1 VVVRESRNPRSRFGA
16 GFGTMIPG
24 TTNVAMRD
32 LPPGVSGAASGV
44 WHASRQI
51 GTSVGLAVLGAIGVH
66 AAVSDWNARTGR
78 FPASIRARAPGQA
91 QNVGGARIDA
101 VTKTLGSAYRHPAAQ
116 AFVHG
121 YHLAVGVGA
130 VCLLAAA
137 VVAVS
142 GFRRPSSPPPPEAP
156 LPLPWS
162 EQPAR
167 TRITHAHL
175 SRPGRRRWSDR
186 TLAAAVAA
194 ARTSE
199 GC

>member
-1 VVVRESRNPRSRFGA
+1 VAVRESRNPRSRFGA

-32 LPPGVSGAASGV
+32 VPPGVSGAASGV

-66 AAVSDWNARTGR
+66 AAVSGWNARTGGSR
-78 FPASIRARAPGQA
+78 LRSAPAHLAKPRTWAEPASKRSPRPSAPPTGIPPQ
-91 QNVGGARIDA
+91 
-101 VTKTLGSAYRHPAAQ
+101 S
-116 AFVHG
+116 FVHG

-142 GFRRPSSPPPPEAP
+142 GFRRPSSAPPPEPHSP
-156 LPLPWS
+156 LPLS
-162 EQPAR
+162 EQFLP
-167 TRITHAHL
+167 
-175 SRPGRRRWSDR
+175 
-186 TLAAAVAA
+186 
-194 ARTSE
+194 
-199 GC
+199 